1 MVFRSPKNENQ
12 GWCGFVAAG
21 SIWCNC
27 IEGYINSTHRKVWN
41 SQCLD
46 RKVKRQRKGLQA
58 PFETGDYNGVSEE
71 LQNLHGPNANRNSAK
86 SAVLQVRRVQAISG
100 YMEREGNDPRG
111 KGRLCSWTVGPV
123 WVRSLVQALLWL
135 GRFMAYPTGN
145 VDGQTEGGSP
155 ESDLESLAETA
166 VTDEWRANGRGISFR
181 AICPH
186 RSVEGNN
193 YFDNAQLHSLLT
205 ETFFAHHQGR
215 AWPNLNPTER

>member
-1 MVFRSPKNENQ
+1 M
-12 GWCGFVAAG
+12 
-21 SIWCNC
+21 
-27 IEGYINSTHRKVWN
+27 WN

-71 LQNLHGPNANRNSAK
+71 LQNLHGPNANRNIAK

-100 YMEREGNDPRG
+100 YMEREGNDPIEETAGFVAELSAQYGCEALFRDFSG
-111 KGRLCSWTVGPV
+111 WDASWRTQPEM
-123 WVRSLVQALLWL
+123 WMAKLREEVQ
-135 GRFMAYPTGN
+135 
-145 VDGQTEGGSP
+145 
-155 ESDLESLAETA
+155 SDLEGLAETA
-166 VTDEWRANGRGISFR
+166 ATDEWRANGRGISFR